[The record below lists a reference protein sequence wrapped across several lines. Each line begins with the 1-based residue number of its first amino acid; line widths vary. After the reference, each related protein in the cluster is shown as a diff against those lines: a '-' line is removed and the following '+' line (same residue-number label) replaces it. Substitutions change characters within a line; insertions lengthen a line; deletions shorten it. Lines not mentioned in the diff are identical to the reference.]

1 MSRIEIS
8 ATDESPAILFDSEKG
23 LLEISGRSLPED
35 PKKTYFPLEQAVL
48 EYLLNPLKQTT
59 INFTFDYLNSAST
72 KRILRIISHFEEQH
86 RVGIQVTL
94 NWYYDEFDE
103 DMREEGKEFARL
115 TSIEVNLIKR
125 TADL

>member
-1 MSRIEIS
+1 MSKIVIV
-8 ATDESPAILFDSEKG
+8 ATDESPAILFDSEMG

-35 PKKTYFPLEQAVL
+35 PKKLYNPLEQAVL
-48 EYLLNPLKQTT
+48 QYLSNPLTHTT

-86 RVGIQVTL
+86 RLGNQVTL

-103 DMREEGKEFARL
+103 DMREEVQEFARL

-125 TADL
+125 TTDL